1 MWLTLALASSI
12 VGKPMIH
19 SKARTSKKTLDLEFS
34 LADGSILRGKMFVPT
49 QARLTDVLNDQR
61 QFLPVEKAD
70 GVLLA
75 LAKSSIKH
83 VTILAS

>member
-1 MWLTLALASSI
+1 MISS
-12 VGKPMIH
+12 KTR
-19 SKARTSKKTLDLEFS
+19 SAKKSLDLEFS
-34 LADGSILRGKMFVPT
+34 LTDGSTLRGKFFVPV

-61 QFLPVEKAD
+61 QFLPIEKAD
-70 GVLLA
+70 GALLA